1 MTAKKSFI
9 TSFVIERAEL
19 EIKTE
24 TDTAAV
30 ADIESLEDTTCLDTT
45 DLDTTC
51 LDTTDLDTT
60 DLDTTDLDT
69 YLKDDEPS
77 YLKTAVTESG
87 KEPRLHDFNLESVHT
102 LDNPPEISDSNTM
115 LAFEE
120 NGVSGSGE
128 SELGRRKVET
138 GAGDVSDEKYEVR
151 VFGVTLPLPGK
162 EFAKVLTIILR

>member
-1 MTAKKSFI
+1 MTAKKSFK
-9 TSFVIERAEL
+9 TSFVTERAEL
-19 EIKTE
+19 ELKTE

-45 DLDTTC
+45 V
-51 LDTTDLDTT
+51 

-77 YLKTAVTESG
+77 YFKTAVTESG

-102 LDNPPEISDSNTM
+102 LDNPPEISDTNTM

-128 SELGRRKVET
+128 SELGRRKVEP